1 MLPTDESPPLVIRAL
16 RKVLPLVT
24 FLFCAA
30 LIWALHRWFP
40 DAQWQFPHARRI
52 ARLLAVAGSG
62 LGFGGILAFLRA
74 RTSLLPNHPERAA
87 TLVTTGIYR
96 VSRNP
101 MYAGLLLVLVAEVI
115 YLGTTPGLLVLPIFI
130 EVLQRWQIRPEEE
143 ALRAKFGADY
153 AVYARRTRRWL

>member
-1 MLPTDESPPLVIRAL
+1 MLPTDESPPIVIRAL

-30 LIWALHRWFP
+30 MIFALSRLFP
-40 DAQWQFPHARRI
+40 GATWHLPHARWV
-52 ARLLAVAGSG
+52 ARLVATV
-62 LGFGGILAFLRA
+62 GGIFGVGGIMAFLRA
-74 RTSLLPNHPERAA
+74 RTSLLPNHPDRAA
-87 TLVTTGIYR
+87 ILVTTGIYH

-101 MYAGLLLVLVAEVI
+101 MYAGLLLVLAAEVV
-115 YLGTTPGLLVLPIFI
+115 YLNTIPGVLALPLFVGI
-130 EVLQRWQIRPEEE
+130 LQRWQIRLEEE

>member
-30 LIWALHRWFP
+30 MIFTLSRLFP
-40 DAQWQFPHARRI
+40 GATWHLPHARWV
-52 ARLLAVAGSG
+52 ARLVATV
-62 LGFGGILAFLRA
+62 GGIFGVSGIMAFLRA

-101 MYAGLLLVLVAEVI
+101 MYVGLLLVLIAEVVYMNTI
-115 YLGTTPGLLVLPIFI
+115 PGVMALPLFVA
-130 EVLQRWQIRPEEE
+130 VLQRWQIRPEEE